1 MTSTAT
7 GGTLGSSSLS
17 GRPFGSLPTWRCS
30 LCTEKR
36 NNEEGLHWYSFD
48 NITIPRRRSVGSVK
62 LQNTGMNS
70 SHSAKVHTSYIYV
83 YTLISHRMVSCVLHS
98 LGSPLFLNVD
108 AIITL
113 FIALFMPSPRNR
125 RRLRSIHSTLRCLRR
140 LL

>member
-1 MTSTAT
+1 M
-7 GGTLGSSSLS
+7 
-17 GRPFGSLPTWRCS
+17 
-30 LCTEKR
+30 
-36 NNEEGLHWYSFD
+36 
-48 NITIPRRRSVGSVK
+48 GSVK

-113 FIALFMPSPRNR
+113 FIALFMPSLRNR